1 MAVVDVETD
10 EAAEVC
16 QLKRKKKEKEKE
28 KEEGKEKK
36 NNSIT

>member
-1 MAVVDVETD
+1 MDVETD